1 MELWDVLDINGN
13 PTGKVIE
20 KDGDL
25 GPGEYYMGVHM
36 YIKNSEGKFLVQK
49 RAKCKKYYADIWDIN
64 MGHAITGETS
74 KEAAIREIAEEIGIK
89 LKDNEVHFV
98 KRFIW
103 EQYNH
108 MLDIWVIHKD
118 IDMSE
123 TTLQED
129 EVSELKNL
137 TKDELI
143 ALLEDQSPNR
153 PWRPAEYVEIIKS
166 L

>member
-36 YIKNSEGKFLVQK
+36 YIKNSEGKFLIQK
-49 RAKCKKYYADIWDIN
+49 RAKCKKYYPEIWDMN
-64 MGHAITGETS
+64 MGQVIAGETS
-74 KEAAIREIAEEIGIK
+74 KEAAIREVAEEIGIK
-89 LKDNEVHFV
+89 LQEDELIFLT
-98 KRFIW
+98 RFRW

-108 MLDIWVIHKD
+108 LVDIWVIHKD
-118 IDMSE
+118 IDINSIS
-123 TTLQED
+123 LQEE
-129 EVSELKNL
+129 EVSEAKYV
-137 TKDELI
+137 TKEKLI
-143 ALLEDQSPNR
+143 SLLEDQSPDR
-153 PWRPAEYVEIIKS
+153 PWRPSEYVEIIKS